1 MELTNDPFGEENL
14 LLTQKKQRIKSK
26 NSDRKC
32 NISKKKREDAPT
44 KVEHKQMQTKKP
56 NISIG
61 DIAWEKS
68 HWLQG
73 SKEIVE
79 AEHCM

>member
-32 NISKKKREDAPT
+32 NISIKNERMRQQKWNINRCKKK
-44 KVEHKQMQTKKP
+44 KY
-56 NISIG
+56 ISIG
-61 DIAWEKS
+61 DIAWERS
-68 HWLQG
+68 H
-73 SKEIVE
+73 
-79 AEHCM
+79 

>member
-32 NISKKKREDAPT
+32 NISIKKERMRQQKWNI
-44 KVEHKQMQTKKP
+44 KQMQTKK
-56 NISIG
+56 NTFQLGVWRGKGVI
-61 DIAWEKS
+61 DYKRV
-68 HWLQG
+68 
-73 SKEIVE
+73 KK
-79 AEHCM
+79 

>member
-32 NISKKKREDAPT
+32 NISIKKREDAPT
-44 KVEHKQMQTKKP
+44 KVEHKQMQTKKIHF
-56 NISIG
+56 NWGYSVG
-61 DIAWEKS
+61 
-68 HWLQG
+68 
-73 SKEIVE
+73 KESLTTRK
-79 AEHCM
+79 

>member
-32 NISKKKREDAPT
+32 NISIKKERMRQQKQNIVTDANNKKIHFNWGYGVGKESLTTRE
-44 KVEHKQMQTKKP
+44 
-56 NISIG
+56 
-61 DIAWEKS
+61 
-68 HWLQG
+68 
-73 SKEIVE
+73 
-79 AEHCM
+79 